1 MPHINKFSSETLS
14 SVEPSE
20 ERNKEANKK
29 KNNVSFIFEKVSGFE
44 SLQSTV
50 QSQKEP
56 LVSVDFTKLKNRW
69 SEGDK
74 REEAKKIQD
83 NS

>member
-1 MPHINKFSSETLS
+1 MPYINKFSSETLS

-29 KNNVSFIFEKVSGFE
+29 KNNVSFIFGQVSGFG
-44 SLQSTV
+44 SLQSSI

-56 LVSVDFTKLKNRW
+56 IVNVNFNKLKNRW
-69 SEGDK
+69 SEADK
-74 REEAKKIQD
+74 FEEAK
-83 NS
+83 

>member
-1 MPHINKFSSETLS
+1 MYSVKPILKKSTNVTNPERQILMPHINKFSSETLS

-44 SLQSTV
+44 SL
-50 QSQKEP
+50 
-56 LVSVDFTKLKNRW
+56 
-69 SEGDK
+69 
-74 REEAKKIQD
+74 
-83 NS
+83 